1 MRKFGL
7 VAALFA
13 CIFGFCGC
21 EEEKEN
27 KPATE
32 KEISYVLENV
42 FSPETLECNTDI
54 TKIVVFEFDK
64 YGNVV
69 DRKNVATLRY
79 NEDVELYAQNLSVTR
94 IEVYSYWSA
103 TNEYYVQMQSIY
115 VDLSNEVGV
124 TCGATIIT
132 EQEYLQGVNR

>member
-1 MRKFGL
+1 MQ
-7 VAALFA
+7 
-13 CIFGFCGC
+13 
-21 EEEKEN
+21 
-27 KPATE
+27 
-32 KEISYVLENV
+32 NV

-69 DRKNVATLRY
+69 DRKNIATLRY

>member
-1 MRKFGL
+1 MKKFGL
-7 VAALFA
+7 IAALFA
-13 CIFGFCGC
+13 CIFGFAAC

-27 KPATE
+27 TSATE
-32 KEISYVLENV
+32 KEISYVLQNV

-64 YGNVV
+64 YGNGV
-69 DRKNVATLRY
+69 DRKNIATLRY